1 MPYHKGEFD
10 WSAERQGVILGSFY
24 YGYAL
29 SHVPG
34 GILAERYGGKWIF
47 GLCTGAGALVTVAVP
62 LIARAREGRRRKK
75 ELHQTTNVFPE
86 LIWK

>member
-1 MPYHKGEFD
+1 ME

-24 YGYAL
+24 YGYAV

-47 GLCTGAGALVTVAVP
+47 GLCTGVGALATIAVP
-62 LIARAREGRRRKK
+62 SIASQRDVE
-75 ELHQTTNVFPE
+75 TTSSTI
-86 LIWK
+86 L

>member
-1 MPYHKGEFD
+1 ME

-24 YGYAL
+24 YGYAI

-47 GLCTGAGALVTVAVP
+47 GLCTGAAALVTLAVP
-62 LIARAREGRRRKK
+62 LIAPARNAERTSS
-75 ELHQTTNVFPE
+75 TTNALLRVAE
-86 LIWK
+86 GI